1 MLTESRE
8 VLMPFTI
15 NAAGAAGAFS
25 FPPAKAK
32 DAFDKILKLEQQ
44 GFKNIVVKDE
54 RGRIVSRHELAVL
67 CESGQD

>member
-1 MLTESRE
+1 
-8 VLMPFTI
+8 MPFTI

-32 DAFDKILKLEQQ
+32 DAYEKILKLEQQ

-54 RGRIVSRHELAVL
+54 NGRVISRDDLAAR
-67 CESGQD
+67 SQSSPD